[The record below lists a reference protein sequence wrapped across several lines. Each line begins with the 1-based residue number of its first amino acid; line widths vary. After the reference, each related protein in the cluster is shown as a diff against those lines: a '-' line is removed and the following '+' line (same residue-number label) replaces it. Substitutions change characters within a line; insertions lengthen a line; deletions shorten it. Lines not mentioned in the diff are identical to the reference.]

1 MRKYKAPNVTRSF
14 KTTKFVAVN
23 GVQDEN
29 GELVKSETEMVLIGE
44 FTAEQCKSIAGTL
57 AVKNVEVTEQL
68 YGCSAEEFL
77 KIAKPVTR
85 STPNN

>member
-23 GVQDEN
+23 GVLDEK
-29 GELVKSETEMVLIGE
+29 GELVKSETPMTLIGE
-44 FTAEQCKSIAGTL
+44 FTAEQCKQIAQSL
-57 AVKNVEVTEQL
+57 AVKDIEVSEQL
-68 YGCSAEEFL
+68 YGCSSEEFL

-85 STPNN
+85 STSNN